1 MRMANWFTAPP
12 VSDPVPPVGGD
23 RPAILHLEQ
32 LSRQFSP
39 HEPPAVDHVSL
50 TLQAGDLLAL
60 LGPSGCGKTT
70 LLRLVAGFEKPQ
82 TGMITV
88 NGQPVAGGGHW
99 IPPEARRL
107 GMVFQDYALFPHLTV
122 ADNVAFGLTLDRKR
136 ATSGVRARVAETLA
150 LVGLESLSQ
159 RYPHE
164 LSGGQQQRVALARAL
179 APQPALVLL
188 DEPLSNLDAQVRQR
202 LRLEIRQILRSAGA
216 SGIFVTHDREEAMAI
231 SDRVGVMRQGQLEQI
246 DTPEQIYW
254 QPRSRFVAA
263 FVAQTNFVPA
273 RRCESGWE
281 TPLGRFEGQV
291 IYPQG
296 TADRGDLAVRP
307 TELSLRPLHAHGT
320 GKLPGQVQIIGRQ
333 FLGREYT
340 YTVKLADDQPLQV
353 VAPPSVVLESGAIA
367 QITFAT
373 ERLPLFPPEP
383 APSDMP
389 AIAATRSIP

>member
-1 MRMANWFTAPP
+1 MAKWFTSPP
-12 VSDPVPPVGGD
+12 AFDPTPPPGGD

-32 LSRQFSP
+32 LTRQFSP
-39 HEPPAVDHVSL
+39 HEPPAVDGVSL

-70 LLRLVAGFEKPQ
+70 LLRLVAGFERPQ

-99 IPPEARRL
+99 VPPEARRL

-122 ADNVAFGLTLDRKR
+122 AENVAFGLTLDRKR
-136 ATSGVRARVAETLA
+136 TSDQVRSRVSETLA
-150 LVGLESLSQ
+150 LVGLDTLSR

-202 LRLEIRQILRSAGA
+202 LRLEIRQILQSVGA

-231 SDRVGVMRQGQLEQI
+231 SDRVGVMRQGRLEQI

-273 RRCESGWE
+273 RRRESVWD
-281 TPLGRFEGQV
+281 TPLGVFGGQV

-296 TADRGDLAVRP
+296 TVDRGDLAVRP
-307 TELSLRPLHAHGT
+307 TELSLRSSHAQGT
-320 GKLPGQVQIIGRQ
+320 GQLPGQVRVMGRQ
-333 FLGREYT
+333 FLGREYA
-340 YTVKLADDQPLQV
+340 YTVKLADHQALQV
-353 VAPPSVVLESGAIA
+353 MAPPSVVLEPGAIA

-373 ERLPLFPPEP
+373 ERLPLFPPDPLPSSEVPP
-383 APSDMP
+383 AV
-389 AIAATRSIP
+389 ATGAGR